1 MRVSERTAQ
10 HLHEAARNVRWRY
23 RKRSLSRESLNP
35 GKGFNARFVSPGGQR
50 SKIDTFI
57 CCGHKGAAAAS
68 VARHRSPSHTADER
82 QRAAARYRLQC
93 SRSQTPPSA
102 SVTAA
107 NHPRTHNLLL
117 AASLALIA
125 FSLRTPI
132 TSVGPI
138 LLEASRATHLSPTG
152 ASLLTTLPSLC
163 FGLFGPLAPMLSRRI
178 GSERALLA
186 MLVLLTAGTAVRLLP
201 LWQTLFLGQ
210 VVACFAIGLMNVLL
224 PGVVKRDFPDHVA
237 LMTGLYSAALCAGA
251 AAAAAATAPAANF
264 ARHILGQANA
274 NAWAWAL
281 ALWAL
286 PAALALCMWW
296 AQVPAVGT
304 QDRRRMRVSGLWRDP
319 LAWQVTLFMGSQSS
333 LAYIVFGWLPTV
345 LRMRGMSA
353 VDAGLMLSLSVIAQA
368 ATSLLLPFLIARLRD
383 QRWLNTLSL
392 VLTGV
397 SLVGCLFAPLSTI
410 GGWALLLGIAQ
421 GASFTLALTVIGLR
435 SNDSNV
441 AAQLSSMAQGIGYLL
456 ASAGP
461 FVAGALLHAAGSF
474 YGLAALCVG
483 VCAIS
488 AAFGYA
494 AGRRKQV
501 RVHIEATKP

>member
-1 MRVSERTAQ
+1 M
-10 HLHEAARNVRWRY
+10 
-23 RKRSLSRESLNP
+23 
-35 GKGFNARFVSPGGQR
+35 
-50 SKIDTFI
+50 
-57 CCGHKGAAAAS
+57 
-68 VARHRSPSHTADER
+68 
-82 QRAAARYRLQC
+82 
-93 SRSQTPPSA
+93 
-102 SVTAA
+102 TAA
-107 NHPRTHNLLL
+107 NPTRTHSLVL

-138 LLEASRATHLSPTG
+138 LLEASRATRLSPIG

-163 FGLFGPLAPMLSRRI
+163 FGLFGPLAPALSRRI

-186 MLVLLTAGTAVRLLP
+186 MLVLLTAGTAVRVLP
-201 LWQTLFLGQ
+201 FWQTLFLGQ
-210 VVACFAIGLMNVLL
+210 AVACFSIGLMNVLL

-251 AAAAAATAPAANF
+251 ASAAAATAPAANV
-264 ARHILGQANA
+264 ARHILGESNG

-281 ALWAL
+281 ALWAV
-286 PAALALCMWW
+286 PAALALLMWRT
-296 AQVPAVGT
+296 QVPPDGT
-304 QDRRRMRVSGLWRDP
+304 QVRRSARAVRGLWRDP

-345 LRMRGMSA
+345 LRTRGMSA

-368 ATSLLLPFLIARLRD
+368 ATSLLLPFLIARLHD
-383 QRWLNTLSL
+383 QRWLNFFSL

-397 SLVGCLFAPLSTI
+397 SLAGCFFAPLSTI
-410 GGWALLLGIAQ
+410 WGWALLLGVAQ

-456 ASAGP
+456 ASSGP
-461 FVAGALLHAAGSF
+461 FVAGYLLHASGSF
-474 YGLAALCVG
+474 DGLAALCIG
-483 VCAIS
+483 ICAIS
-488 AAFGYA
+488 AWFGYA

-501 RVHIEATKP
+501 RAHIEAATL

>member
-1 MRVSERTAQ
+1 M
-10 HLHEAARNVRWRY
+10 
-23 RKRSLSRESLNP
+23 
-35 GKGFNARFVSPGGQR
+35 
-50 SKIDTFI
+50 
-57 CCGHKGAAAAS
+57 
-68 VARHRSPSHTADER
+68 
-82 QRAAARYRLQC
+82 
-93 SRSQTPPSA
+93 
-102 SVTAA
+102 TAA
-107 NHPRTHNLLL
+107 NHSHTHGLVL

-138 LLEASRATHLSPTG
+138 LLEATRATHLSPTG

-186 MLVLLTAGTAVRLLP
+186 MLVLLTAGTAVRVLP
-201 LWQTLFLGQ
+201 FWQTLFLGQ
-210 VVACFAIGLMNVLL
+210 VVSCFSIGLMNVLL

-251 AAAAAATAPAANF
+251 AAAAAATAPAANA
-264 ARHILGQANA
+264 ARHILGESNT

-286 PAALALCMWW
+286 PVAVALFMWRT
-296 AQVPAVGT
+296 QLPPAGT
-304 QDRRRMRVSGLWRDP
+304 QIGKRRHAVRGLWRDP

-368 ATSLLLPFLIARLRD
+368 ATSLMLPFLIARLHD
-383 QRWLNTLSL
+383 QRWLNLLSL

-397 SLVGCLFAPLSTI
+397 SLVGCFFAPLSTI
-410 GGWALLLGIAQ
+410 WGWALLLGVAQ

-441 AAQLSSMAQGIGYLL
+441 AAQLSSMAQSVGYLL
-456 ASAGP
+456 ASGGP
-461 FVAGALLHAAGSF
+461 FVAGSLLHTAGSF
-474 YGLAALCVG
+474 YSLAVLCVG
-483 VCAIS
+483 ICVIS
-488 AAFGYA
+488 AWFGYA
-494 AGRRKQV
+494 AGRRTQVQV
-501 RVHIEATKP
+501 RIETTTA